1 MNANSENIVEAS
13 GDSVEQA
20 ISKGLATLGAGPH
33 EVIVEVLQDPAPA
46 MFGMEARQAVVRLQ
60 RIIHPKPPMVER
72 DSPAKRANE
81 SASRRREGRS
91 DRGGR
96 SERSGRGENRRR
108 GDPTASRERA
118 SEPEM
123 PAYFDV
129 EEDPRLPFNP
139 QENEV
144 PESEYDEEAAVGK
157 VVLNEML
164 ERMDMRVKI
173 AVRRAQADEQGGR
186 APWVLDVYGGS
197 AQRLIGRRGEV
208 LAALQYVARLI
219 TSRELQRRSD
229 VIIDVESYKSRR
241 AQQLHALAVRMAD
254 EAVSTAR
261 VITLEPMPPHERR
274 IIHLALRSRDD
285 VETRSVGEGDARKV
299 TIIPKQKS

>member
-60 RIIHPKPPMVER
+60 RIIHPKPPMAEPQA
-72 DSPAKRANE
+72 PAKRGGEGAE
-81 SASRRREGRS
+81 RRRDRRADRGGRS

-96 SERSGRGENRRR
+96 GENRHRGERSGR
-108 GDPTASRERA
+108 RERTG
-118 SEPEM
+118 EPDM

-129 EEDPRLPFNP
+129 EEDPGLPFNP
-139 QENEV
+139 QENEI
-144 PESEYDEEAAVGK
+144 PESEYDEEAAIGK

-173 AVRRAQADEQGGR
+173 AVKRAQADEQGGR

-241 AQQLHALAVRMAD
+241 AQQLHSLAIRMAD
-254 EAVSTAR
+254 EAINTSR

-274 IIHLALRSRDD
+274 IIHLALRERPD
-285 VETRSVGEGDARKV
+285 VETRSVGEGDSRKV